1 MCYVYIFGAI
11 DTSAFFDFLMS
22 FFLSQQGQFFAGRSK
37 ILHRRSF
44 VAGHF
49 VLGICVWA
57 SAKCRWREDA
67 KTRNQRRV
75 PRSMVDLILQ
85 ANMKLDRGSRGC
97 RFGSGRIRIQKKL
110 GMLNICT
117 NNFLRQQFLPLTR
130 LTYHLSFSKNLEF
143 FVCLQIIRYDETD
156 MIRSILN
163 YIDAQPCRVLC
174 VIL

>member
-1 MCYVYIFGAI
+1 MCTFLAPSKRQLFSIF
-11 DTSAFFDFLMS
+11 SYLS
-22 FFLSQQGQFFAGRSK
+22 FFLSFSTRSIFRRQEQNFASPVFRGRAFR
-37 ILHRRSF
+37 I
-44 VAGHF
+44 
-49 VLGICVWA
+49 GICVWA

-97 RFGSGRIRIQKKL
+97 RFGSGRIRIKKKL